1 MSAAKSIESCARFDY
16 ALSAYVD
23 GELDPDHAV
32 DLESHLVQCPPCF
45 EQVKMLRSLRASLKR
60 AKPAA
65 CPDALRA
72 RVAAAMAHEQAL
84 GAARAA
90 AQSADARPRLMRR
103 GYAVALAAAAGVAF
117 MVGVTRERAAA
128 PADTARADAK
138 ADAELARA
146 ESVEILLDDLVT
158 QHAQPLPPETT
169 NPEDLP
175 RFDPFVGVPVR
186 RPEFQSMPVQSMPVN
201 FMGARVH
208 TMRDRRAALL
218 QYIVKGNHR
227 VTVYLFNS
235 RAVPVQKAQP
245 ILKPRVVRERPV
257 YVGKING
264 YSVAAAEHSG
274 VGYALASDLGDDLST
289 QLVLAAMQ

>member
-1 MSAAKSIESCARFDY
+1 MSAAKSIESCAQFEY

-45 EQVKMLRSLRASLKR
+45 EQVKVLRSLRASLKR

-65 CPDALRA
+65 CPNALRA
-72 RVAAAMAHEQAL
+72 RVAASIAHEQA
-84 GAARAA
+84 REA
-90 AQSADARPRLMRR
+90 AQAFEARPRLVHR
-103 GYAVALAAAAGVAF
+103 GYAAALAVAAGVVF
-117 MVGVTRERAAA
+117 MVGVTRQRAAA
-128 PADTARADAK
+128 PPPEAAKSAAKVDADA
-138 ADAELARA
+138 ARA

-186 RPEFQSMPVQSMPVN
+186 RPEFQSMPVN

-218 QYIVKGNHR
+218 QYVVRGNHR

-245 ILKPRVVRERPV
+245 ILQPRVVRERPV

-264 YSVAAAEHSG
+264 YSVVAAERSG

>member
-1 MSAAKSIESCARFDY
+1 MSAAKSIESCSRFDH

-23 GELDPDHAV
+23 CELDPDHAV

-45 EQVKMLRSLRASLKR
+45 EQVRLLRSLRASLKR
-60 AKPAA
+60 ARPSG

-72 RVAAAMAHEQAL
+72 RVAAAVAHEQA
-84 GAARAA
+84 RDA
-90 AQSADARPRLMRR
+90 AQSAEARPRLVHR
-103 GYAVALAAAAGVAF
+103 GYAIALAAAAGVVF
-117 MVGVTRERAAA
+117 VVGVARRPDA
-128 PADTARADAK
+128 PSEAAK
-138 ADAELARA
+138 ADAARA
-146 ESVEILLDDLVT
+146 ALDRAASTESVEVLLDDLVT

-186 RPEFQSMPVQSMPVN
+186 RPQFQSIPAN

-218 QYIVKGNHR
+218 QFVVRGNHR
-227 VTVYLFNS
+227 VTVYMFNS

-245 ILKPRVVRERPV
+245 ILQPRVVRERPV
-257 YVGKING
+257 YVGNING
-264 YSVAAAEHSG
+264 YSVAAAERSG
-274 VGYALASDLGDDLST
+274 VGYALASDLGDDVST

>member
-1 MSAAKSIESCARFDY
+1 MSAAKSIESCAQFEY

-45 EQVKMLRSLRASLKR
+45 EQVKLLRSLRASLRR
-60 AKPAA
+60 AKLPE
-65 CPDALRA
+65 CPNALRA
-72 RVAAAMAHEQAL
+72 RIAASIAHEHAR
-84 GAARAA
+84 GAAREA
-90 AQSADARPRLMRR
+90 AQAFEARPRLMHK
-103 GYAVALAAAAGVAF
+103 GYAAALAVAAGVVF
-117 MVGVTRERAAA
+117 MVGVTRQRAAA
-128 PADTARADAK
+128 PDAPKETAKVEADA
-138 ADAELARA
+138 ARA

-186 RPEFQSMPVQSMPVN
+186 RPEFQSMPVN

-218 QYIVKGNHR
+218 QYVVRGNHR

-245 ILKPRVVRERPV
+245 ILQPRVVRERPV

-264 YSVAAAEHSG
+264 YSVVAAERSG

>member
-1 MSAAKSIESCARFDY
+1 MNAAKSIDRCMRFEF

-32 DLESHLVQCPPCF
+32 DLEAHIIQCPACF
-45 EQVKMLRSLRASLKR
+45 GQVKLLRALRVSLKR
-60 AKPAA
+60 AKLSAG

-72 RVAAAMAHEQAL
+72 RVAAAIAHERAREE
-84 GAARAA
+84 AARRA
-90 AQSADARPRLMRR
+90 AQPEVRPRLIPKR
-103 GYAVALAAAAGVAF
+103 YAAALAVAAGVVF
-117 MVGVTRERAAA
+117 TVGVVRQK
-128 PADTARADAK
+128 PADPELVTAKKTSVDTSTP
-138 ADAELARA
+138 
-146 ESVEILLDDLVT
+146 SVEVLLDDLVT

-186 RPEFQSMPVQSMPVN
+186 RPAFKSLPVN

-218 QYIVKGNHR
+218 QYVVRGNHR

-235 RAVPVQKAQP
+235 RALPVQKAQP
-245 ILKPRVVRERPV
+245 ILQPRVVRERPV

-264 YSVAAAEHSG
+264 YSVVAAEDSG
-274 VGYALASDLGDDLST
+274 VGYALASDLPDDLST

>member
-16 ALSAYVD
+16 ALSAYAD
-23 GELDPDHAV
+23 GELDPDHAL

-45 EQVKMLRSLRASLKR
+45 EQVKLLRSLRGSLRR

-65 CPDALRA
+65 CPDVLRA
-72 RVAAAMAHEQAL
+72 RVAAAMAHEHAR
-84 GAARAA
+84 GAAREA
-90 AQSADARPRLMRR
+90 AQAAQAADARPRLVHK
-103 GYAVALAAAAGVAF
+103 GYAAALAVAAGVVF
-117 MVGVTRERAAA
+117 MVGVTRQRTVA
-128 PADTARADAK
+128 PADMAKVDTKLDVDVARG
-138 ADAELARA
+138 
-146 ESVEILLDDLVT
+146 ESVEVLLDDLVM

-169 NPEDLP
+169 DPADLP

-186 RPEFQSMPVQSMPVN
+186 RPEFQSMHAN

-208 TMRDRRAALL
+208 TMRNRRAALL
-218 QYIVKGNHR
+218 QYVVKGNHR

-245 ILKPRVVRERPV
+245 ILKARVVRERPV

-264 YSVAAAEHSG
+264 YSVVAAEHSG

>member
-45 EQVKMLRSLRASLKR
+45 EQVKLLRSLRASLKR
-60 AKPAA
+60 AKPAG
-65 CPDALRA
+65 CPDVLRA
-72 RVAAAMAHEQAL
+72 RVAAAVAHEQAR

-90 AQSADARPRLMRR
+90 AQAEPKPRLIHK
-103 GYAVALAAAAGVAF
+103 GYAAALAVAAGVVF
-117 MVGVTRERAAA
+117 VVGV
-128 PADTARADAK
+128 ARQKPVTSPQEVAK
-138 ADAELARA
+138 AQLGGSGN
-146 ESVEILLDDLVT
+146 ESVEVLLDDLVT

-169 NPEDLP
+169 DPEDLP

-186 RPEFQSMPVQSMPVN
+186 RPEFQSMPVN

-218 QYIVKGNHR
+218 QYVVRGKHR

-245 ILKPRVVRERPV
+245 ILQPRVVRERPV

-264 YSVAAAEHSG
+264 YSVVAAEDSG

>member
-1 MSAAKSIESCARFDY
+1 MSAAKSIESCSRFDY

-45 EQVKMLRSLRASLKR
+45 EQVRLLRSLRTSLKR
-60 AKPAA
+60 ARPSG

-72 RVAAAMAHEQAL
+72 RVAAAVAHEQAR
-84 GAARAA
+84 GTARDA
-90 AQSADARPRLMRR
+90 AQSVEARPRLVHM
-103 GYAVALAAAAGVAF
+103 GYAIALAAAAGVVF
-117 MVGVTRERAAA
+117 VVGVARRPDA
-128 PADTARADAK
+128 PADAAK
-138 ADAELARA
+138 AAASRAAIDLAGA
-146 ESVEILLDDLVT
+146 ESVEVLLDDLVT

-186 RPEFQSMPVQSMPVN
+186 RPQFQSIPAN

-218 QYIVKGNHR
+218 QFVVRGNHR
-227 VTVYLFNS
+227 VTVYMFNS

-245 ILKPRVVRERPV
+245 ILQPRVVRERPV
-257 YVGKING
+257 YVGNING
-264 YSVAAAEHSG
+264 YSVAAAERSG
-274 VGYALASDLGDDLST
+274 VGYALASDLGDDVST

>member
-1 MSAAKSIESCARFDY
+1 MNAAKSIESCSRFDH
-16 ALSAYVD
+16 ALCAYID

-45 EQVKMLRSLRASLKR
+45 EQVRLLRSLRASLKR
-60 AKPAA
+60 ARPSG

-72 RVAAAMAHEQAL
+72 RIAAAMAHEQAR
-84 GAARAA
+84 GAARDA
-90 AQSADARPRLMRR
+90 AQSAEARPRLVHK
-103 GYAVALAAAAGVAF
+103 GYAIALAAAAGVVF
-117 MVGVTRERAAA
+117 IVGVARQRDAA
-128 PADTARADAK
+128 PADAAKANAARAAID
-138 ADAELARA
+138 LASA
-146 ESVEILLDDLVT
+146 ESVEVLLDDLVT

-186 RPEFQSMPVQSMPVN
+186 RPQFQSIPAN

-218 QYIVKGNHR
+218 QFVVRGNHR

-245 ILKPRVVRERPV
+245 ILQPRVVRERPV
-257 YVGKING
+257 YVGNING
-264 YSVAAAEHSG
+264 YSVAAAERSG
-274 VGYALASDLGDDLST
+274 VGYALASDLGDDVST

>member
-1 MSAAKSIESCARFDY
+1 MSAAKSIESCSRFDH

-23 GELDPDHAV
+23 SELDPDHAI

-45 EQVKMLRSLRASLKR
+45 EQVRLLRSLRASLKR
-60 AKPAA
+60 ARPSG

-72 RVAAAMAHEQAL
+72 RVAAAVAHEQA
-84 GAARAA
+84 RDA
-90 AQSADARPRLMRR
+90 AQSAEARPRLVHR
-103 GYAVALAAAAGVAF
+103 GYAIALAAAAGVVF
-117 MVGVTRERAAA
+117 VVGVARRPDA
-128 PADTARADAK
+128 PAEAAK
-138 ADAELARA
+138 ADAARAAADLTRA
-146 ESVEILLDDLVT
+146 ESVEVLLDDLVT

-186 RPEFQSMPVQSMPVN
+186 RPQFQSIPAN

-218 QYIVKGNHR
+218 QFVVRGNHR
-227 VTVYLFNS
+227 VTVYMFNS

-245 ILKPRVVRERPV
+245 ILQPRVVRERPV
-257 YVGKING
+257 YVGNING
-264 YSVAAAEHSG
+264 YSVAAAERSG
-274 VGYALASDLGDDLST
+274 VGYALASDLGDDVST

>member
-1 MSAAKSIESCARFDY
+1 MSAAKSIERCTRFEY

-23 GELDPDHAV
+23 SELDPDHAV

-60 AKPAA
+60 TRPPA
-65 CPDALRA
+65 CPNALRA
-72 RVAAAMAHEQAL
+72 RVAAAVAHEHAR
-84 GAARAA
+84 GAAREA
-90 AQSADARPRLMRR
+90 AQSFEARPRLIHK
-103 GYAVALAAAAGVAF
+103 GYAAALAVAAGVVF
-117 MVGVTRERAAA
+117 MVGVTRQRAAA
-128 PADTARADAK
+128 PASEAAKGPAKVEVDA
-138 ADAELARA
+138 ARA
-146 ESVEILLDDLVT
+146 ESVELLLDDLVT

-169 NPEDLP
+169 DPEDLP

-186 RPEFQSMPVQSMPVN
+186 RPEFQSMPVN

-208 TMRDRRAALL
+208 TMRHRRAALL
-218 QYIVKGNHR
+218 QYVVRGNHR

-245 ILKPRVVRERPV
+245 ILQPRVVRERPV

-264 YSVAAAEHSG
+264 YSVVAAEHSG

>member
-1 MSAAKSIESCARFDY
+1 MSAAKSIESCAQFEH

-45 EQVKMLRSLRASLKR
+45 EQVKLLRSLRASLR
-60 AKPAA
+60 RSKPPE
-65 CPDALRA
+65 CPNALRA
-72 RVAAAMAHEQAL
+72 RIAATIAHEHAR
-84 GAARAA
+84 GAAREA
-90 AQSADARPRLMRR
+90 AQSFEARPRLMHK
-103 GYAVALAAAAGVAF
+103 GYAAALAVAAGVAF
-117 MVGVTRERAAA
+117 MVGVTRQ
-128 PADTARADAK
+128 RADAP
-138 ADAELARA
+138 DAPKETAKVEVDAARA

-186 RPEFQSMPVQSMPVN
+186 RPEFQSMPVN

-218 QYIVKGNHR
+218 QYIVRGNHR

-245 ILKPRVVRERPV
+245 ILQPRVVRERPV

-264 YSVAAAEHSG
+264 YSVVAAERSG

>member
-23 GELDPDHAV
+23 GELDPDHAL

-45 EQVKMLRSLRASLKR
+45 EQVKLLRSLRGSLR
-60 AKPAA
+60 RSTPAA
-65 CPDALRA
+65 CPDVLRA
-72 RVAAAMAHEQAL
+72 RVAAAMAHEHAR
-84 GAARAA
+84 GAAREA
-90 AQSADARPRLMRR
+90 AQAHEARPRLMHT
-103 GYAVALAAAAGVAF
+103 GYAAALAVAAGVVF
-117 MVGVTRERAAA
+117 MVGVTRQRAVT
-128 PADTARADAK
+128 PTDTAKVDTK
-138 ADAELARA
+138 VDVDLARS

-169 NPEDLP
+169 DPADLP

-186 RPEFQSMPVQSMPVN
+186 RPEFQSMAVN

-218 QYIVKGNHR
+218 QYVVKGNHR

-245 ILKPRVVRERPV
+245 TLKPRVVHERPV

-264 YSVAAAEHSG
+264 YSVVAAEHSG

>member
-1 MSAAKSIESCARFDY
+1 MSAAKSIESCSRFDH

-23 GELDPDHAV
+23 SELDPDHAI

-45 EQVKMLRSLRASLKR
+45 EQVRLLRSLRASLKR
-60 AKPAA
+60 ARPSG

-72 RVAAAMAHEQAL
+72 RVAAAVAHEQA
-84 GAARAA
+84 RDA
-90 AQSADARPRLMRR
+90 AQSAEARPRLVHR
-103 GYAVALAAAAGVAF
+103 GYAIALAAAAGVVF
-117 MVGVTRERAAA
+117 VVGVARRPDA
-128 PADTARADAK
+128 PAEAAK
-138 ADAELARA
+138 ADAARAAAALTRA
-146 ESVEILLDDLVT
+146 ESVEVLLDDLVT

-186 RPEFQSMPVQSMPVN
+186 RPQFQSIPAN

-218 QYIVKGNHR
+218 QFVVRGNHR
-227 VTVYLFNS
+227 VTVYMFNS

-245 ILKPRVVRERPV
+245 ILQPRVVRERPV
-257 YVGKING
+257 YVGNING
-264 YSVAAAEHSG
+264 YSVAAAERSG
-274 VGYALASDLGDDLST
+274 VGYALASDLGDDVST

>member
-1 MSAAKSIESCARFDY
+1 MSAAKSIESCAQFEY

-45 EQVKMLRSLRASLKR
+45 EQVKVLRSLRASLKR
-60 AKPAA
+60 SKPPA
-65 CPDALRA
+65 CPNALRA
-72 RVAAAMAHEQAL
+72 RVAASIAHEH
-84 GAARAA
+84 ARET
-90 AQSADARPRLMRR
+90 AQSFEARPRLMHR
-103 GYAVALAAAAGVAF
+103 GYAAALAVAAGVVF
-117 MVGVTRERAAA
+117 MVGVTRQRAAA
-128 PADTARADAK
+128 PPPEAAKSPTKMEADA
-138 ADAELARA
+138 ARA

-186 RPEFQSMPVQSMPVN
+186 RPEFQSMPVN

-218 QYIVKGNHR
+218 QYVVRGNHR

-245 ILKPRVVRERPV
+245 ILQPRVVRERPV

-264 YSVAAAEHSG
+264 YSVVAAERSG

>member
-1 MSAAKSIESCARFDY
+1 MSAAKSIESCSRFDY

-45 EQVKMLRSLRASLKR
+45 EQVRLLRSLRTSLKR
-60 AKPAA
+60 ARPSG

-72 RVAAAMAHEQAL
+72 RVAAAVAHEQAR
-84 GAARAA
+84 GAARDA
-90 AQSADARPRLMRR
+90 AQSVEARPRLVHK
-103 GYAVALAAAAGVAF
+103 GYAIALAAAAGVVF
-117 MVGVTRERAAA
+117 IVGVARRPDA
-128 PADTARADAK
+128 PADAAK
-138 ADAELARA
+138 ASPSRAAVDLAGA
-146 ESVEILLDDLVT
+146 ESVEVLLDDLVT

-186 RPEFQSMPVQSMPVN
+186 RPQFQSIPAN

-218 QYIVKGNHR
+218 QFVVRGNHR

-245 ILKPRVVRERPV
+245 ILQPRVVRERPV
-257 YVGKING
+257 YVGNING
-264 YSVAAAEHSG
+264 YSVAAAERSG

>member
-1 MSAAKSIESCARFDY
+1 MSAAKSIESCAQFEY

-45 EQVKMLRSLRASLKR
+45 EQVKVLRSLRASLKR
-60 AKPAA
+60 SKPPA
-65 CPDALRA
+65 CPNALRA
-72 RVAAAMAHEQAL
+72 RVAASIAHEH
-84 GAARAA
+84 AREA
-90 AQSADARPRLMRR
+90 AQSFEARPRLMHR
-103 GYAVALAAAAGVAF
+103 GYAAALAVAAGVVF
-117 MVGVTRERAAA
+117 MVGVTRQRAAA
-128 PADTARADAK
+128 PPPEAAKSPTKMEADA
-138 ADAELARA
+138 ARA

-186 RPEFQSMPVQSMPVN
+186 RPEFQSMAVN

-208 TMRDRRAALL
+208 AMRDRRAALL
-218 QYIVKGNHR
+218 QYVVRGNHR

-245 ILKPRVVRERPV
+245 ILQPRVVRERPV

-264 YSVAAAEHSG
+264 YSVVAAERSG

>member
-1 MSAAKSIESCARFDY
+1 MSAAKSIESCSRFDY

-45 EQVKMLRSLRASLKR
+45 EQVRLLRSLRTSLKR
-60 AKPAA
+60 ARPAA

-72 RVAAAMAHEQAL
+72 RVAAAMAHEQA
-84 GAARAA
+84 RD
-90 AQSADARPRLMRR
+90 SAHAVEARPRLVHR
-103 GYAVALAAAAGVAF
+103 GYAIALAAAAGVVF
-117 MVGVTRERAAA
+117 VVGVARQRDATPSDA
-128 PADTARADAK
+128 ARADA
-138 ADAELARA
+138 ARA
-146 ESVEILLDDLVT
+146 AFDRAASNESVEVLLDDLVT

-186 RPEFQSMPVQSMPVN
+186 RPAFQSIPAN

-218 QYIVKGNHR
+218 QFVVRGNHR
-227 VTVYLFNS
+227 VTFYLFNS
-235 RAVPVQKAQP
+235 RAVPVQKAEP
-245 ILKPRVVRERPV
+245 ILQPRVVRERPV
-257 YVGKING
+257 YVGNING
-264 YSVAAAEHSG
+264 YSVAAAERSG
-274 VGYALASDLGDDLST
+274 VGYALASDLGDDVST

>member
-45 EQVKMLRSLRASLKR
+45 EQVKMLRSLRTSLKR

-72 RVAAAMAHEQAL
+72 RIAAAMAHEQAR

-90 AQSADARPRLMRR
+90 AQAADARPRLMHK

-128 PADTARADAK
+128 PADTAKASTK
-138 ADAELARA
+138 ADVELARA
-146 ESVEILLDDLVT
+146 ESVEVLLDDLVT

-186 RPEFQSMPVQSMPVN
+186 RPEFPSMPVN

-218 QYIVKGNHR
+218 QYIVRGNHR

-245 ILKPRVVRERPV
+245 ILQPRVVRERPV

-264 YSVAAAEHSG
+264 YSVVAAEHSG

>member
-1 MSAAKSIESCARFDY
+1 MSAAKSIERCARFDY

-45 EQVKMLRSLRASLKR
+45 EQVKLLRSLRASLR
-60 AKPAA
+60 RVEPAR

-72 RVAAAMAHEQAL
+72 RVAAAVAHERAR
-84 GAARAA
+84 GAAREA
-90 AQSADARPRLMRR
+90 AQSLDARPRLIHK
-103 GYAVALAAAAGVAF
+103 GYAVALAVAAGVVF
-117 MVGVTRERAAA
+117 TVSLTRQKPAAS
-128 PADTARADAK
+128 PQETAK
-138 ADAELARA
+138 AD
-146 ESVEILLDDLVT
+146 VEHASTEEMVERLLDDLVT

-186 RPEFQSMPVQSMPVN
+186 RPKFQSMPVN

-208 TMRDRRAALL
+208 SMRERRAALL
-218 QYIVKGNHR
+218 QYVVRGNHR

-235 RAVPVQKAQP
+235 RAVPVQKAEP
-245 ILKPRVVRERPV
+245 LLKPRVVRERPV

-264 YSVAAAEHSG
+264 YSVVAAEHSG
-274 VGYALASDLGDDLST
+274 VGYALASDLGDDVTT

>member
-45 EQVKMLRSLRASLKR
+45 EQVKMLRSLRSSLKR

-72 RVAAAMAHEQAL
+72 RIAAAMAHEQAR

-90 AQSADARPRLMRR
+90 AQSVEAKPRLMRK

-117 MVGVTRERAAA
+117 MVSVTRERPAA
-128 PADTARADAK
+128 PTDTAKANAK
-138 ADAELARA
+138 VDAELARA
-146 ESVEILLDDLVT
+146 ESVEVLLDDLVT

-186 RPEFQSMPVQSMPVN
+186 RPEFQSMPVN